1 MNIEEF
7 YDLDETRR
15 YSDEVNYGTEWRSSL
30 KPNLS
35 YDLYWVVDTGELYL
49 MEKPVKTRWIPVIGK
64 EDVIEAVQVT
74 KELEADLIDM
84 IHPALHPRHMFAKS
98 ADNAKRPSLMRSHS
112 DHEVLA
118 EELNVEIL
126 ASIPTR
132 KEVEEVLS
140 GWKEAMAMPDGLA
153 WLHQRVDAW
162 YRSSTATTT
171 DAEEFLFI
179 PYEPRTKNEASSE
192 RASSVG
198 EGGSTTRETLW
209 MPTELTRG
217 PWEQNALHGG
227 PVAALLAK
235 AIEECPE
242 DIASADT
249 TIKDLS
255 NEQSAIERMSV
266 VRMTIE
272 LLRPVPLAPLAV
284 SSRLAR
290 PGRRVQLVEASLS
303 TEEQL
308 VARATALRLR
318 TTTVLLPEE
327 SRLHV
332 SAAMGAPPPG
342 PEVGF
347 PERMDLVDYRA
358 FHNSGV
364 DIRFVRGAFKER
376 GPATVW
382 IRLRQRVVPDQDP
395 TPLQRVM
402 AASDF
407 GNGISA
413 LLGFDSHIFINP
425 DLTVYLSR
433 MPLGEWVCLDAS
445 TQVESSGIGLA
456 QSALWDKNG
465 MIGRAIQSL
474 LIEER

>member
-15 YSDEVNYGTEWRSSL
+15 HSDEVNYGTEWRSSL
-30 KPNLS
+30 KPHLS

-49 MEKPVKTRWIPVIGK
+49 MEKPATTRWIPVIGK

-74 KELEADLIDM
+74 KELEADLVDM

-98 ADNAKRPSLMRSHS
+98 ADNAKRPSLSHNPP

-140 GWKEAMAMPDGLA
+140 GWQEAMAMPDGLA
-153 WLHQRVDAW
+153 WLHQRIDSW
-162 YRSSTATTT
+162 YRISTATTT
-171 DAEEFLFI
+171 NTEEFLFT
-179 PYEPRTKNEASSE
+179 PYETGKTDSSSFSETNETAG
-192 RASSVG
+192 R
-198 EGGSTTRETLW
+198 GSTAKEAMW

-217 PWEQNALHGG
+217 PWQENALHGG
-227 PVAALLAK
+227 PVAALLAR
-235 AIEECPE
+235 AVEECPVYV
-242 DIASADT
+242 ASANEAG
-249 TIKDLS
+249 KDS
-255 NEQSAIERMSV
+255 SDERDAIGSMDV

-272 LLRPVPLAPLAV
+272 LLRPVPLVPLTV
-284 SSRLAR
+284 SSKLAR
-290 PGRRVQLVEASLS
+290 PGRRVQLVEATISA
-303 TEEQL
+303 EGHR

-318 TTTVLLPEE
+318 TTTVSLPEE
-327 SRLHV
+327 TISHMTTA
-332 SAAMGAPPPG
+332 SGTPPPG

-347 PERMDLVDYRA
+347 PERMELVDYRA

-382 IRLRQRVVPDQDP
+382 IRLRQRVVPNEDP

-433 MPLGEWVCLDAS
+433 MPVGEWICLDAS
-445 TQVESSGIGLA
+445 TQVATSGIGLA
-456 QSALWDKNG
+456 QSALWDTNG

-474 LIEER
+474 LVEER